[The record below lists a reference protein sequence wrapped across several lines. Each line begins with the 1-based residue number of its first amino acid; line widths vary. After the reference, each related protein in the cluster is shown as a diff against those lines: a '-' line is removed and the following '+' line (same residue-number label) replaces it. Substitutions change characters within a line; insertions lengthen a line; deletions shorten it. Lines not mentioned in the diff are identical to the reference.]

1 MNKSVNKSEIRK
13 KILKIRKK
21 FFLKNFSI
29 NKNKFSKFL
38 RSLKKNK
45 MVIGGYYPYNY
56 EIDVLEILEF
66 FERKKYK
73 ISLPKIGTRNQM
85 DFFEWSVNDPL
96 SINKYGIP
104 EPVSKKVIYPNIL
117 LIPLVAF
124 DKNRNRLG
132 YGGGYY
138 DRYLAK
144 FKKNKIIKIG
154 IANTFQKMQKIP
166 ISKYDIRLDHIV
178 TEKKIY

>member
-1 MNKSVNKSEIRK
+1 MNKSVIRK
-13 KILKIRKK
+13 KILKIRKEY
-21 FFLKNFSI
+21 FFKNFSI
-29 NKNKFSKFL
+29 NKNKFLKFL
-38 RSLKKNK
+38 QSINKNK
-45 MVIGGYYPYNY
+45 LIIGGYYPYNY
-56 EIDVLEILEF
+56 EIDILEILKF
-66 FERKKYK
+66 LERKKYK
-73 ISLPKIGTRNQM
+73 ISLPKIGKKSQM
-85 DFFEWSVNDPL
+85 NFFDWSVNDPL

-104 EPVSKKVIYPNIL
+104 EPVSKKIIYPDIL

>member
-1 MNKSVNKSEIRK
+1 MIKSEIRK
-13 KILKIRKK
+13 KIIRIRK
-21 FFLKNFSI
+21 FNNQKNLAINFYSI
-29 NKNKFSKFL
+29 LNI
-38 RSLKKNK
+38 LKKKKITGK
-45 MVIGGYYPYNY
+45 MIGGYYPYNY